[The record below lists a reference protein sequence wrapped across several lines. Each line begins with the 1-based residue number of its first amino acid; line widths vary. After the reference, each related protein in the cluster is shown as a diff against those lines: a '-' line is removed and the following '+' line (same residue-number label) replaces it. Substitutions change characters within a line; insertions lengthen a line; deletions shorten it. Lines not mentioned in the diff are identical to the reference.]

1 MQCSSLAYGGAN
13 SSVMLLRDVGLG
25 GRRKRQPG
33 KADVSTYG
41 YLKYKW
47 HMYGQKHQ
55 LAHISFPLPAL
66 SLLR

>member
-1 MQCSSLAYGGAN
+1 
-13 SSVMLLRDVGLG
+13 MLLRDVGLG